1 MSYLL
6 PENLLQALISKD
18 FFFFFFAVVSANRSG
33 LSYSSFSLERHL
45 PVSLSAKLSLG
56 IKY

>member
-18 FFFFFFAVVSANRSG
+18 FFFFFAVVSANRSG